1 MRWICEQ
8 EGIQADDETL
18 GILARVGEGSVR
30 DSLSALDQ
38 AIACCG
44 NVLNPGELR
53 NLMGLFSVDSLGEVS
68 SALLDGDS
76 QRMLEIVQELER
88 NGRSLHHF
96 CRELSRY
103 FRNLLVARISGGET
117 KLIGASAA
125 EQERLRETANKFSRR
140 RPYALPAFIAGT
152 F

>member
-1 MRWICEQ
+1 MR
-8 EGIQADDETL
+8 
-18 GILARVGEGSVR
+18 
-30 DSLSALDQ
+30 SLL
-38 AIACCG
+38 
-44 NVLNPGELR
+44 
-53 NLMGLFSVDSLGEVS
+53 GLFSLESLQRGE

-88 NGRSLHHF
+88 NGRSLQHF

-125 EQERLRETANKFSRR
+125 EQERLRETAARVQRR
-140 RPYALPAFIAGT
+140 RSHALPAVIAGT
-152 F
+152 L